1 MTTSKDVSA
10 KNIVLIGMPG
20 VGKSTLGVLL
30 AKQLSKT
37 FVDTDLL
44 IQLRQKTTLQTIVDN
59 HGYMRL
65 REVEESEIV
74 RLQEQNAVIATG
86 GSAVY
91 SEKAMKHLRE
101 NGTIIYLKLGIAEL
115 LKRINDW
122 ETRGLAKPK
131 DQSFE
136 DLYKERTALYEKYG
150 EFVVDCS
157 GKTHEEI
164 VAEMVARV
172 CKGGNAFYE

>member
-1 MTTSKDVSA
+1 MTSIKSA
-10 KNIVLIGMPG
+10 SATNIILIGMPG

-44 IQLRQKTTLQTIVDN
+44 IQQRQKTTLQAIVDKN
-59 HGYMRL
+59 GYMRL
-65 REVEESEIV
+65 REVEEDEIV
-74 RLQEQNAVIATG
+74 RLREHNAVIATG

-91 SEKAMKHLRE
+91 SEEAMNHMRE
-101 NGTIIYLKLGIAEL
+101 NGIIIYLKLGMHEL
-115 LKRINDW
+115 LKRINDYD
-122 ETRGLAKPK
+122 TRGLAKPK

-136 DLYKERTALYEKYG
+136 GMYKERTALYEKYG
-150 EFVVDCS
+150 EFVVDCT

-164 VAEMVARV
+164 VAEMIVRV
-172 CKGGNAFYE
+172 SV